1 MQHGMTLGGLYA
13 ALKKP
18 GLDDCELRANSYDVK
33 SLRVKTGGA
42 SLFGR
47 DGARAVHRYQAV
59 GLVAHCHD
67 ASVRAHLAKE
77 SQASDPEIWA
87 KELSGQLREEFDA
100 KFNARNP
107 VKLGDLSKLEAELLK
122 QVTDR
127 LRARRVSIAAPTA
140 SSAGRDSKTAL
151 PSSDSKRAGSPP
163 PQAAPASSSSSASA
177 SSSSTSWSTRGGEF
191 SRESLFLMQDSEANI
206 ISRRATPASA
216 SSSSSSSSSA
226 RASSPVIPLVPVD
239 RALEALGAL
248 KKAYG
253 PHKFDGD
260 ENRQIKFHQRL
271 DALVEF
277 VATKFPELLDPSNM
291 YRELNAA
298 AKKMYGSPGLTPFLA
313 LNGVVRL
320 ERLLGVESS
329 ALTSGDF
336 ETRTKPASSSSSPA
350 SSAPSRS
357 EPDAELAR
365 VRRTATYV
373 PSLIGDNEAVA
384 LAAQMMKED
393 RNLHPAVA
401 LYRVRSGARSDIQR
415 AYPKEVDEYLNADP
429 RAIASA
435 QRTGPANKD

>member
-18 GLDDCELRANSYDVK
+18 GLDECELRANSDDVK

-42 SLFGR
+42 SVFGR
-47 DGARAVHRYQAV
+47 EGARAVHRYQAV

-67 ASVRAHLAKE
+67 ASVRAHLAEK

-87 KELSGQLREEFDA
+87 QELSCKLRKEFDE
-100 KFNARNP
+100 KFNARKP
-107 VKLGDLSKLEAELLK
+107 VKLGDLSKLEAELLE
-122 QVTDR
+122 QVTVRLEDR
-127 LRARRVSIAAPTA
+127 RARIAAPTP
-140 SSAGRDSKTAL
+140 SSEGRDSKTAL
-151 PSSDSKRAGSPP
+151 ASSDSKRAGSPP

-177 SSSSTSWSTRGGEF
+177 SSSSTSWSTRGGEVP
-191 SRESLFLMQDSEANI
+191 RESLFLMQNSKANI
-206 ISRRATPASA
+206 ISWRAAPASA

-239 RALEALGAL
+239 RALDAL

-277 VATKFPELLDPSNM
+277 ANEKSPELLEEGNE
-291 YRELNAA
+291 YFALNAA
-298 AKKMYGSPGLTPFLA
+298 AKKMYRSDTMTPFLA
-313 LNGVVRL
+313 LDGFVRPKW
-320 ERLLGVESS
+320 LLRDESS
-329 ALTSGDF
+329 ALTSSDF
-336 ETRTKPASSSSSPA
+336 ETQTKPASSSSSPA

-365 VRRTATYV
+365 VWRTATSV
-373 PSLIGDNEAVA
+373 PSLIGDNEAVV

-401 LYRVRSGARSDIQR
+401 LYQLRPGARFDIQE
-415 AYPKEVDEYLNADP
+415 AYPEQVQEYLNENP
-429 RAIASA
+429 IAL
-435 QRTGPANKD
+435 